1 MSRRSPTFPWRRV
14 CGARAWTREGQT
26 SRGSTTYRRG
36 ARRPPTKREAAV
48 AGCVVIHHE
57 RLFWRRA
64 AILPGGVA
72 ADASNAKLAAL
83 RRVAFLQAAY
93 KLQPY

>member
-1 MSRRSPTFPWRRV
+1 M
-14 CGARAWTREGQT
+14 
-26 SRGSTTYRRG
+26 
-36 ARRPPTKREAAV
+36 